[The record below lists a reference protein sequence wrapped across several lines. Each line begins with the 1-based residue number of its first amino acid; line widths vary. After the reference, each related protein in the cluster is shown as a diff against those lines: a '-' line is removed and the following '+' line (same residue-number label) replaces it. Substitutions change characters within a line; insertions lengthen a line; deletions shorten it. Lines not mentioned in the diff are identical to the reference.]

1 MLLLVGA
8 IGLLAAEAGAGLLAA
23 AEDSRAWRTR
33 GVRAANRAVMS
44 WGRVIARPTTTAYAP
59 AWKAAASCSGVWI
72 RPSATTRPAS
82 ASRRMSSKIW
92 PVQEARVRCIACQGC
107 GHKFGASLEC
117 PLSLGLG
124 GNVGHDR
131 YAELR
136 SHETDVFDCRQ
147 SAGPLAIRS
156 VDRHDVGPG
165 FDERPRIFE
174 NGSYVGAGA
183 ISVLGDPDD
192 RDGADAPDRG
202 DDLGSRYAQPNG
214 ATNFGGPGD
223 CDQTIDPVEWIA
235 WQRLARNDQASG
247 QRLDGSDPL
256 PHQLPVPLWRIG
268 NSTRRPSTAAPL
280 RASAS

>member
-1 MLLLVGA
+1 VA
-8 IGLLAAEAGAGLLAA
+8 DAGG
-23 AEDSRAWRTR
+23 ESREPGCDVLGPGDRPAHDNGVRTR
-33 GVRAANRAVMS
+33 LEGGRELF
-44 WGRVIARPTTTAYAP
+44 GRVDPTLRYHSTGIGQP
-59 AWKAAASCSGVWI
+59 ADELE
-72 RPSATTRPAS
+72 
-82 ASRRMSSKIW
+82 IW
-92 PVQEARVRCIACQGC
+92 PVQEARVRCIACHGC
-107 GHKFGASLEC
+107 GHKFGAGLEC

-136 SHETDVFDCRQ
+136 SHETDVFHCRQ

-192 RDGADAPDRG
+192 RDGADAPNRG

-256 PHQLPVPLWRIG
+256 PH
-268 NSTRRPSTAAPL
+268 
-280 RASAS
+280 